1 LFLAKVYVTYKRGV
15 LDPQGSTVKKALGT
29 MGFDTVEDV
38 RVGKYMEIMLEEKEK
53 DLAEQKVKEMC
64 DKVLTNPVIEEYSYD
79 ILEVKK

>member
-1 LFLAKVYVTYKRGV
+1 LFLAKVYITYKKGV

-29 MGFDTVEDV
+29 MGFDTIEDV

-53 DLAEQKVKEMC
+53 DVAEQKIKEMC

-79 ILEVKK
+79 ILEVRK

>member
-1 LFLAKVYVTYKRGV
+1 LFLAKVYITYKKGV

-29 MGFDTVEDV
+29 MGFDTIKDV

-53 DLAEQKVKEMC
+53 DVAEQKIKEMC

-79 ILEVKK
+79 ILEVRK

>member
-1 LFLAKVYVTYKRGV
+1 MFLAKVYITYKKGV

-64 DKVLTNPVIEEYSYD
+64 NKVLTNPVIEEYSYD

>member
-1 LFLAKVYVTYKRGV
+1 MFLAKVYITYKKGV

-29 MGFDTVEDV
+29 MGFDTIEDV

-53 DLAEQKVKEMC
+53 DVAEQKIKEMC

-79 ILEVKK
+79 ILEVRK